1 MEWTQILKKNIDKV
15 HENIFNHTF
24 KFPGEFKG
32 SFFIL
37 IVLIWQFWNEW
48 IQLRII
54 FKICMKQYFRHFWKL
69 LKQIF
74 IVLRVLVADHINSFT
89 FWIAVRVI
97 NFEVLEKTYFLY
109 IRWAKFLR
117 NIRYLYFFSYCCSI
131 FLLYI
136 SKKMN
141 KSLMDVIFSAKR
153 QHINSLTWGRVGSNP
168 IPWPQ
173 N

>member
-117 NIRYLYFFSYCCSI
+117 NIRYLYFDFTSICKIQHSFKKFRWSVGRTMKIALGWYHFSYL
-131 FLLYI
+131 F
-136 SKKMN
+136 
-141 KSLMDVIFSAKR
+141 
-153 QHINSLTWGRVGSNP
+153 
-168 IPWPQ
+168 
-173 N
+173 